1 VTEEERVELESD
13 TEEYA
18 ELLSQKNYEREKFNL
33 LLRSFLE
40 PGVNLDELLESFVL
54 AFDMDNADGK
64 QLDVIGSLI
73 GASRLLP
80 YVPSEGDREMDDD
93 EFRMVLKLTVAQNT
107 WDGTLGSLGPI
118 YRDVFG
124 DDVSIRYAD
133 NQNMT
138 VDINVY
144 GDLSSREAEILDNSG
159 LMLKPVGVGKTV
171 ILSGGSATASVYGQV
186 EITGIGYVETAIARG
201 VNI

>member
-1 VTEEERVELESD
+1 MTEEERVELESD